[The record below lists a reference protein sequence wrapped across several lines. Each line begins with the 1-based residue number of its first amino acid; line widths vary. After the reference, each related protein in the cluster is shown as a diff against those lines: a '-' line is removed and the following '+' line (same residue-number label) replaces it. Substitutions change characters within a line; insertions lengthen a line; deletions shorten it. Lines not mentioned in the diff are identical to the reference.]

1 MAAPRTA
8 QPESLGTFRI
18 VGKYIHRASIVPL
31 KMGERADGTPNIVNQ
46 PGPMELLAVGT
57 EVDDVQEHELL
68 AFPDRFEAVDE
79 TARKTVLRLR
89 GLDPDETPADVP
101 PPPPQMGTPSAPS
114 DKGDPPQPVEPTQAE
129 KDRAAAEQERA
140 RQTRGTPAAPG
151 TTPTP
156 THPVTPTPSEPAAH
170 PPAAEEAPARRRP

>member
-57 EVDDVQEHELL
+57 EVDDVQEHELR

-129 KDRAAAEQERA
+129 KDQVAAEQERA
-140 RQTRGTPAAPG
+140 RQTRGAPATPAAVH
-151 TTPTP
+151 TPA
-156 THPVTPTPSEPAAH
+156 HATPSEPAAH
-170 PPAAEEAPARRRP
+170 APATEEAPARRRP